1 MNQAAAPQSAFP
13 HVTVATI
20 VHRDGRYLMVEEE
33 VNDRIVYNQPAG
45 HLDIGES
52 LLAAAVRETR
62 EETGWQ
68 VQLDHL
74 VAIHQW
80 HSHEHGD
87 EVLRF
92 SFAATALEHDAR
104 MPLDAGI
111 QRCLWLSRT
120 EIEAL
125 GDALRSPMILLSI
138 DAWLTGQRLPLQS
151 IDCLLPRAAP

>member
-1 MNQAAAPQSAFP
+1 
-13 HVTVATI
+13 
-20 VHRDGRYLMVEEE
+20 MVEEE

-52 LLAAAVRETR
+52 LLTAAARETR

-68 VQLDHL
+68 VRLDHL

-80 HSHEHGD
+80 RSHEHGD

-92 SFAATALEHDAR
+92 SFAATALAHDASL
-104 MPLDAGI
+104 PLDAGI
-111 QRCLWLSRT
+111 RRCLWLSRA

-138 DAWLTGQRLPLQS
+138 DAWLSGQRLPLQS
-151 IDCLLPRAAP
+151 VDCLLPTVAP